1 MLQMNFSGS
10 IAQPKAP
17 DGVREHYAW
26 VDILRIMACF
36 MVVLSHACDAFVG
49 QFDTNR
55 VAFLSGVAIGS
66 LMRASVPLFV
76 MMSAVVLMPLRQ
88 PMTIGRFYI
97 RRLGRLVVPL
107 VFWSLALPVM
117 MWAYYNHVNPTTE
130 NALLSAEGYTASA
143 LWTKLTTWIINF
155 NYDTTP
161 LWYLYM
167 LVGLYFV
174 IPIID
179 GWLANASRKDVKL
192 VLTVWVIAMLLPWIR
207 MAAPLLGYVGNYGN
221 MGIWGEC
228 DWNPYGTFYYMS
240 GFAGYIVL
248 AYYLKKWPLSWSNK
262 KMMAVL
268 IPMFVVGYAITFAG
282 FVIIQEY
289 YPGDYAYLEMI
300 WYFCGL
306 NVWMM
311 TFPIFAAMQRVKW
324 TSRPI
329 FARVAALTFGIYLCH
344 FPFEYVTYD
353 WLDTPALIPAVKII
367 LGAIL
372 TFAMAAVLSWLLSLW
387 PPTKR
392 LIA

>member
-1 MLQMNFSGS
+1 MNNSETTVR
-10 IAQPKAP
+10 QPSAALE
-17 DGVREHYAW
+17 REHYAW

-36 MVVLSHACDAFVG
+36 MVVLAHACDAFVG
-49 QFDTNR
+49 QFDTDR
-55 VAFLSGVAIGS
+55 SAFISGVAIGS

-76 MMSAVVLMPLRQ
+76 MMSAVVLMPLRR
-88 PMTIGRFYI
+88 PVSVSRFYS
-97 RRLGRLVVPL
+97 RRIGRLVVPL
-107 VFWSLALPVM
+107 IFWSLMLPVM
-117 MWAYYNHVNPTTE
+117 MWGYYNIVNPATA
-130 NALLSAEGYTASA
+130 NALLSAEGYTTSA
-143 LWTKLTTWIINF
+143 LWGKLSTWMINF

-179 GWLANASRKDVKL
+179 GWLNTASRKDVKL
-192 VLTVWVIAMLLPWIR
+192 VLTIWVIAMLLPWIK
-207 MAAPLLGYVGNYGN
+207 MAAPLLGYIGNYGN

-240 GFAGYIVL
+240 GFVGYIVL
-248 AYYLKKWPLSWSNK
+248 ACYLKKWPLSWSNK
-262 KMMAVL
+262 KMATVL
-268 IPMFVVGYAITFAG
+268 IPMFVTGYAITFIG
-282 FVIIQEY
+282 FIVIQEF

-311 TFPIFAAMQRVKW
+311 TFPVFAAMQRIH
-324 TSRPI
+324 RPSKPLI
-329 FARVAALTFGIYLCH
+329 VRLAALTFGIYLCH

-353 WLDTPALIPAVKII
+353 WLDTPALTPAVRIV
-367 LGAIL
+367 LGGFI
-372 TFAMAAVLSWLLSLW
+372 TFAIAAALSWLLSLW
-387 PPTKR
+387 GVTKR